1 VKFKAESILFLIAL
15 IWAGTFVVIK
25 TTLVNT
31 PPITFLAFR
40 FLTAAIL
47 FPIFFGKKI
56 KLNNIADIKAG
67 LFLSVFLYIGF
78 AAQTIGMVYT
88 SASNSAL
95 ITGISVLLV
104 PFVNYLIIK
113 KPVGLINWIGVI
125 IVTSGLILLTKPYE
139 NSLNI
144 GDLFTLVCAISWGFY
159 IVYLD
164 IISKKH
170 NIYTIVFVQFLF
182 VVILSFPLALIF
194 EGVKFSF
201 NNNFI
206 FAVLYAGIPAT
217 LLSTYWGNKYQKET
231 TPTRAAIIFSIEQ
244 PAAVVLAIIF
254 INEIIDVIQITGGVL
269 MVSGVLFSEIFDYVK
284 LKKLKL

>member
-1 VKFKAESILFLIAL
+1 MKFKAESILFLVAI

-25 TTLVNT
+25 ITLADT
-31 PPITFLAFR
+31 PPITFIAFR

-47 FPIFFGKKI
+47 FPIFFRKKI
-56 KLNNIADIKAG
+56 HLNNTADIKAG

-78 AAQTIGMVYT
+78 VSQTIGMVYT

-104 PFVNYLIIK
+104 PFVNYLVIK
-113 KPVGLINWIGVI
+113 KPVGIINWTGVM
-125 IVTSGLILLTKPYE
+125 IVTTGLIFLTKPYE
-139 NSLNI
+139 KGLNI
-144 GDLFTLVCAISWGFY
+144 GDFITFICAISWAYY

-170 NIYTIVFVQFLF
+170 NIYNLVIIQFLF
-182 VVILSFPLALIF
+182 VVVLSFPLAFIL
-194 EGVKFSF
+194 EGIKFTF
-201 NNNFI
+201 NKNFI
-206 FAVLYAGIPAT
+206 LAVLYAGIPAT
-217 LLSTYWGNKYQKET
+217 LISTYWGNKYQKET

-244 PAAVVLAIIF
+244 PAAVLLAIIF
-254 INEIIDVIQITGGVL
+254 INEFIDTVQIIGGIL

-284 LKKLKL
+284 LKKLNL